1 MSGDPRVEAA
11 RVLHAVVSDRESLD
25 LLFPIA
31 DGRLSDAR
39 DRALMRVIVRAAL
52 ERRFRYIATLK
63 VLMERPLQGEQAVVQ
78 ELLIAG
84 LAQIDQEIAPPYAA
98 VAATVE
104 AVKRLQRPAFA
115 ALVNAILRR
124 APATLES
131 VASRGDPQIRFEHP
145 QWLLDLLRRDWPQ
158 HWQHIVAGNNER
170 APLWL
175 RVHRLRAER
184 REVVGWLAAHD
195 ISATPHPHLPDALL
209 LDRSV
214 PIESLP
220 GFADGAFAVQDAAGQ
235 YAAAILAPGAGERVL
250 DACAAPGGKSA
261 HLAAYAPGIA
271 LTAIESNPARMPR
284 LAANLARLGVR
295 ANVRCADATDPTSWW
310 DGQPFDRIL
319 IDAPCSGTGVIR
331 RHPDI
336 RWLRRSRDVIAAV
349 ALQSRLLDAL
359 WPLLAPGGRLVYAT
373 CSVLADENAHQVAGF
388 LARTPGAAALDA
400 VPHSFGIQAGA
411 GRQNLPGMAGM
422 DGFFYAALGH
432 AGEPDSGATARG

>member
-1 MSGDPRVEAA
+1 MSGDARVEAA
-11 RVLHAVVSDRESLD
+11 HVLNAVVSGRQSLD
-25 LLFPIA
+25 LVFPLA
-31 DGRLSDAR
+31 DGRLPDAR
-39 DRALMRVIVRAAL
+39 DRALMRVIVRASL
-52 ERRFRYIATLK
+52 ERRFRYSATLK
-63 VLMERPLQGEQAVVQ
+63 ALMERPLQGEQSVVQ

-84 LAQIDQEIAPPYAA
+84 LAQIDQQIAPPYAA
-98 VAATVE
+98 VAASVE
-104 AVKRLQRPAFA
+104 AVRRLRRPGFA
-115 ALVNAILRR
+115 ALVNAVLRR
-124 APATLES
+124 APEMLAT
-131 VASRGDPQIRFEHP
+131 VAARGDPQIRYEHP

-175 RVHRLRAER
+175 RVHRPRAER
-184 REVVGWLAAHD
+184 AEVVAWLAAHD
-195 ISATPHPHLPDALL
+195 IRATPHPRLPDALV
-209 LDRSV
+209 LDRTL

-235 YAAAILAPGAGERVL
+235 YAAGILAPCAGQRVL

-284 LAANLARLGVR
+284 LQANLARLGVR
-295 ANVRCADATDPTSWW
+295 ATLHCADATAPGSWW
-310 DGQPFDRIL
+310 DGELFDRIL

-400 VPHSFGIQAGA
+400 VPHGFGIKAGA
-411 GRQNLPGMAGM
+411 GRQNFPGMDAM

-432 AGEPDSGATARG
+432 SA